1 MEEFDVIVIG
11 SGSAGYVSA
20 IRLADLGKKV
30 LIVEN
35 RVLGGTCLNRGCIP
49 TKAIL
54 KAADIYRESHESKI
68 FGINIGD
75 VSYDPNGIKAWKEN
89 VVKKLVSGVD
99 FLLKS
104 RKVQIK
110 YGKGYLIDGNTVE
123 VETPQGKEVYKGKD
137 IVIATGSE
145 PAMIP
150 AFKID
155 HINVL
160 TSDDA
165 LELTQ
170 YPKEMVIVGA
180 GAIGMEFATF
190 FNSFG
195 TKVTIVEMMETV
207 VPTLKDRKLTTLIQ
221 RIYQKKGIEFKLGV
235 KIESI
240 DAKDGKVYLTLG
252 NGEVLETEKVLV
264 SIGRKL
270 NSDNIGLEKVGI
282 QTDRGRIVVNEY
294 LETNVP
300 HHYAIGD
307 VVGGLL
313 LAHKAMKEGEVVAE
327 VIAEHNTKM
336 DYRVVPWAIF
346 TTPEIASVGF
356 TEEEAKAQ
364 GIDVVTGE
372 FPFTANGKAVS
383 MNATDGTVKVVAKSV
398 TKEIVGAQIVGPE
411 ASVMIAELA
420 LAIKNKLTLKDVAD
434 TIHTHPTLPEAVME
448 AVKVPL
454 GEAVHIVVRR

>member
-20 IRLADLGKKV
+20 IRLADLGKSV
-30 LIVEN
+30 LIVEE
-35 RVLGGTCLNRGCIP
+35 RTLGGTCLNRGCIP

-54 KAADIYRESHESKI
+54 KASDVYRESLESKV
-68 FGINIGD
+68 FGIHVEN
-75 VSYDPNGIKAWKEN
+75 VSYNSEEIKKWKEI

-99 FLLKS
+99 FLLKA

-110 YGKGYLIDGNTVE
+110 YGKGYIVDGNTVE
-123 VETPQGKEVYKGKD
+123 VQTETGKEIFKGKD
-137 IVIATGSE
+137 IIIATGSE

-155 HINVL
+155 HTNVL

-165 LELTQ
+165 LELTS
-170 YPKEMVIVGA
+170 YPKEIVIVGA

-190 FNSFG
+190 FNAFNI
-195 TKVTIVEMMETV
+195 KVTVVEMMETV
-207 VPTLKDRKLTTLIQ
+207 TPTLQDKRLTNLIQ
-221 RIYQKKGIEFKLGV
+221 RIYEKKGVVFKLGK
-235 KIESI
+235 KIENI
-240 DAKDGKVYLTLG
+240 ETKENKVYLTL
-252 NGEVLETEKVLV
+252 NDGEVIETEKVLV

-270 NSDNIGLEKVGI
+270 NSENIGLEKLNIKTEKGKILV
-282 QTDRGRIVVNEY
+282 DEY
-294 LETNVP
+294 LRTNVE

-307 VVGGLL
+307 VTGGLL
-313 LAHKAMKEGEVVAE
+313 LAHKAMKEGETVAE
-327 VIAEHNTKM
+327 IIAGNDKKM

-356 TEEEAKAQ
+356 TEEEAKKKEVE
-364 GIDVVTGE
+364 VVVGE

-383 MNATDGTVKVVAKSV
+383 MNATEGIVKVVAKKD
-398 TKEIVGAQIVGPE
+398 TKEIIGAQIVGPE

-420 LAIKNKLTLKDVAD
+420 LAVKNNLTLNDVAD
-434 TIHTHPTLPEAVME
+434 TIHTHPTLPEATME
-448 AVKVPL
+448 ATKVPL
-454 GEAVHIVVRR
+454 GEVVHMVVRK